1 MLKGHAMKFKK
12 RVEELKSGNLT
23 VMKKPSAPASTP
35 VSAAVPAVSA
45 IQTETNLLAI
55 KLNEIEQMQ
64 QDLESFKRFIQ
75 DVDLL
80 KYRTILDELER
91 LKIQFTEEEKNG
103 KTTGQTTEEMQVED
117 TTEVS
122 SEVA

>member
-1 MLKGHAMKFKK
+1 MKFKK

-35 VSAAVPAVSA
+35 VPAAAPAVSA

-64 QDLESFKRFIQ
+64 QDLESFKRFI
-75 DVDLL
+75 
-80 KYRTILDELER
+80 
-91 LKIQFTEEEKNG
+91 
-103 KTTGQTTEEMQVED
+103 
-117 TTEVS
+117 
-122 SEVA
+122 